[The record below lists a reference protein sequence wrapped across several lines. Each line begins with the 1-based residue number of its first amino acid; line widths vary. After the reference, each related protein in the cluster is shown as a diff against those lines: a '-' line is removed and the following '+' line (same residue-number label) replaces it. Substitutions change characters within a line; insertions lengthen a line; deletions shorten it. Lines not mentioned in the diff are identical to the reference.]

1 MTSCIVNLQITPT
14 WEKGMQK
21 SYHTEGHQIDSNSD
35 RDLNTSRATNTS
47 TGDTTHETP
56 KKQQKTKPKPKNSEN
71 ICRICRIVWESKE
84 DQESDSFWIG
94 CAGNV
99 CKCKKKQNHEYNW
112 WIHNR
117 CANIYYEDT
126 DVGKRNVE
134 GWAKKKKHF
143 FCKSKVAWDSD
154 LQKDVVLRNTKSK
167 KFLKDAIRKKQMS
180 KNLEL

>member
-1 MTSCIVNLQITPT
+1 
-14 WEKGMQK
+14 MQK

-143 FCKSKVAWDSD
+143 FCKSKVAW
-154 LQKDVVLRNTKSK
+154 L
-167 KFLKDAIRKKQMS
+167 FCCICFF
-180 KNLEL
+180 